1 MTPPG
6 PAATDDQLGREL
18 HALCAELYPL
28 FRSLTGEGVRQTLR
42 ILQRV
47 CGLEVRSAASHEPAL
62 DWTVPLEWNVRE
74 AWLRG
79 PSGELLADVRR
90 HNLHLV
96 GYSVPFRGRLD
107 LDALRPHLHS
117 LPDRPDWLPYR
128 TTYWARDWGVC
139 LPHRVVERLEPG
151 LYEVVVDT
159 TLEPGNFNWG
169 ELLLPGMLREEI
181 LVTTHICHPSMAN
194 DNCSGMAVASR
205 LAAEFARRGGHRRS
219 LRFLLAPG
227 TVGAIVWLARHL
239 DEIRHIRH
247 VIVLAGLGDPGPLS
261 LKHTRDGRLELDE
274 TAVSVARARG
284 TALIERPFSPYGY
297 DERQYA
303 SPGVNLPTIVIQRT
317 PFGTY
322 PQYHTSADDLEF
334 VRPESLADSY
344 AFVRDLILELDAARH
359 PVNRCSIGEPQLGR
373 RGLYAALGG
382 DSHAQERQMAMLWV
396 LNLADG
402 RTIVPQ
408 IAARSGVPESRIT
421 EAIHALERAGLLG
434 WAEEMR

>member
-1 MTPPG
+1 MNPARPG
-6 PAATDDQLGREL
+6 ATGDPLGREL

-47 CGLEVRSAASHEPAL
+47 CSLEVRSVPSATPAL
-62 DWTVPLEWNVRE
+62 DWTVPPEWNVRE

-96 GYSVPFRGRLD
+96 GYSVPFHGRLP

-117 LPDRPDWLPYR
+117 LPDRPDWIPYR
-128 TTYWARDWGVC
+128 TTYWARDWGFC

-151 LYEVVVDT
+151 SYEVCVDT
-159 TLEPGNFNWG
+159 TLEPGEFNWG
-169 ELLLPGMLREEI
+169 ELVLPGALREEI
-181 LVTTHICHPSMAN
+181 LITTHICHPSMAN

-205 LAAEFARRGGHRRS
+205 LAAEFERRGGHRRT
-219 LRFLLAPG
+219 LRFLFTPG
-227 TVGAIVWLARHL
+227 TVGAIVWLAQHL
-239 DEIRHIRH
+239 DEIRCIRH

-261 LKHTRDGRLELDE
+261 IKHTRHGRLELDE
-274 TAVSVARARG
+274 TAVALAHARG
-284 TALIERPFSPYGY
+284 TPLVELPFSPYGY

-303 SPGVNLPTIVIQRT
+303 SPGVNLPTIVVQRT
-317 PFGTY
+317 PFGSY
-322 PQYHTSADDLEF
+322 PQYHTSADDLDF

-344 AFVRDLILELDAARH
+344 TFVRDLIGELDAARH
-359 PVNRCSIGEPQLGR
+359 PVNRCPVGEPQLGR

-382 DSHAQERQMAMLWV
+382 DSHAKERQMAMLWV

-402 RTIVPQ
+402 RATVPQ
-408 IAARSGVPESRIT
+408 IVARSGLPEPRIA
-421 EAIHALERAGLLG
+421 EAIGALERAGLLG
-434 WAEEMR
+434 WAEDMR